1 MLKKCSGVQTGPS
14 DIKKTVYKKK
24 IGPKK
29 NKTLLNDKQKV
40 GPDLFKVGLGPTSWP
55 YIKKNWPGPL
65 AHGDIIKVF
74 TDIKKA

>member
-1 MLKKCSGVQTGPS
+1 MLKKCSGVHASPS

-29 NKTLLNDKQKV
+29 NKTLSNDKEKV

-55 YIKKNWPGPL
+55 YIKKNLARPEGPQS
-65 AHGDIIKVF
+65 
-74 TDIKKA
+74 